1 MKGTCMNRTSRAL
14 KRLGVPVL
22 TATTLLTAG
31 QFALG
36 TSAFAAVANGTLTIT
51 PNPGAGSATPV
62 PPATG
67 DIQQTVTYTPGT
79 QSVNT
84 GAQTITITVNGS
96 ATIVNPTPNTQP
108 QSNPAPA
115 QQNTLVIAGNG
126 KSATCTT
133 TTAPPN
139 PNPAPAVVQGCNFAV
154 HDILSEAVTVT
165 ATDSTDQTTPPA
177 TATDNFAALSF
188 TGCATIPNTA
198 PGGNCTDGGVTPP
211 RRWAARRTWP
221 SRKGEGT
228 YDPEVVG
235 TTDKKSH
242 PRTTRAPV
250 LKLTKEKTLWLMI
263 RCRFH
268 ERV

>member
-1 MKGTCMNRTSRAL
+1 MNRTSRAL

-198 PGGNCTDGGVTPP
+198 PGGNCTTQQGAGTSQTYTVNVLSDTKDEDDEVEGHS
-211 RRWAARRTWP
+211 RRV
-221 SRKGEGT
+221 S
-228 YDPEVVG
+228 
-235 TTDKKSH
+235 
-242 PRTTRAPV
+242 
-250 LKLTKEKTLWLMI
+250 
-263 RCRFH
+263 
-268 ERV
+268 